1 MRPAPPTARP
11 VAIPT
16 YRKASRKAP
25 RSGPSLVSTTLLI
38 TAPAVFA
45 VAVLRPRSSR

>member
-1 MRPAPPTARP
+1 MPRPITL
-11 VAIPT
+11 PT
-16 YRKASRKAP
+16 YRKAARKAS
-25 RSGPSLVSTTLLI
+25 RSGTSLISLTLVV

>member
-1 MRPAPPTARP
+1 MRTGPPIVTLML
-11 VAIPT
+11 
-16 YRKASRKAP
+16 
-25 RSGPSLVSTTLLI
+25 LV